1 MINHILGRMSLLNYW
16 RMLGIQGN
24 RQYTR
29 MVWPFSFLKNKSF
42 SLLRSPE
49 ISPFFYQSVLV
60 SSWIS
65 ARICQG
71 VCSLKLQASTA
82 AVQGVQAKVYRPA
95 VQAKGTA
102 FEWWLFLNLVPA
114 PIHYSFRRRHRD
126 ISLLWRKNHFAVVWK
141 CLGAQKRPYW
151 DKQIHKAQEVDKCL
165 ELFGRPGK
173 HQCSRPKCSFSVLAT
188 WAGLGYLWWFI
199 YISGFLIQKLSL
211 RARTLYALSSC
222 RDFKNLSLVLCYPVW
237 LLELT
242 APTFHRLTSAVRAK
256 SV

>member
-1 MINHILGRMSLLNYW
+1 MRLVFLTLSINSIQNLQSGEMLCFAYPYGIILSFYLERKMINHILGRMSLLNYW

-82 AVQGVQAKVYRPA
+82 AVQGVQACCTG
-95 VQAKGTA
+95 KG
-102 FEWWLFLNLVPA
+102 
-114 PIHYSFRRRHRD
+114 HSFRVM
-126 ISLLWRKNHFAVVWK
+126 VV
-141 CLGAQKRPYW
+141 
-151 DKQIHKAQEVDKCL
+151 L
-165 ELFGRPGK
+165 E
-173 HQCSRPKCSFSVLAT
+173 
-188 WAGLGYLWWFI
+188 
-199 YISGFLIQKLSL
+199 SGTC
-211 RARTLYALSSC
+211 AHTLQFQAS
-222 RDFKNLSLVLCYPVW
+222 
-237 LLELT
+237 
-242 APTFHRLTSAVRAK
+242 APWH
-256 SV
+256 